1 MGKAKYDPFLDEI
14 RTRDIPQ
21 YTSDPATPKPEEA
34 WVLRT
39 IGGGGG
45 TPVGLLLALT
55 TAGSGS
61 SYKFKYRT
69 VEGTTVSVDLS

>member
-1 MGKAKYDPFLDEI
+1 MGKVKYDPILDQE

-21 YTSDPATPKPEEA
+21 YTSDPASPQSEEA

-45 TPVGLLLALT
+45 TPLGLTLVFT
-55 TAGSGS
+55 EAGSGS
-61 SYKFKYRT
+61 TYKFKYRT
-69 VEGTTVSVDLS
+69 REGSTVSVDLS